1 MRWARNVA
9 SMRKRNVRGVS
20 VEKLERK
27 RQLGRSVY
35 RSKININI
43 DIRYL
48 ELCILDGVDVAQVKD
63 QWRAVVTT
71 VMKHRVT

>member
-1 MRWARNVA
+1 
-9 SMRKRNVRGVS
+9 MRKRNVRGVS